1 MQLMTCPIIEIFCYQ
16 CGSKIKHMI
25 NVKPIKDI
33 LRNTMNRCS
42 ACGIELNPTD
52 FTIELEK
59 Q

>member
-1 MQLMTCPIIEIFCYQ
+1 MKLMSCPIIEIFCYQ

-33 LRNTMNRCS
+33 LRNTRNRCS
-42 ACGIELNPTD
+42 TCGIEHNPTD

>member
-1 MQLMTCPIIEIFCYQ
+1 MKLMSCPIIEIFCFQ

-42 ACGIELNPTD
+42 TCGIELNPTD